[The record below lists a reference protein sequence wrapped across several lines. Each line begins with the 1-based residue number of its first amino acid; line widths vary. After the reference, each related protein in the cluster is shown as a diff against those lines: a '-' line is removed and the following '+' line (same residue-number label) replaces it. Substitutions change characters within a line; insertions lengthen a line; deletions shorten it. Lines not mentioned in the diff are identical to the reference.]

1 MLFDAHTH
9 LNEEDFTDEERTER
23 IREIEE
29 DPQLEGVVDIGCDV
43 PSSVMA
49 ARHAAAYPWCF
60 ATVGVHP
67 HAAGTMTEEDLKEI
81 HRLAGLPGVCAIGE
95 IGLDYHYDNAPREA
109 QQAWFRRQ
117 IALALELEMPIVIH
131 SREADRQTMDILIEE
146 GAFSEE
152 RREHFAPRTVLAGW
166 EAAAPSA
173 GVVIHCFSGSAELAA
188 EYVRL
193 GADLG
198 IAGPVTYKNARKTVE
213 VVEALPIEFLLVE
226 TDAPYL
232 TPEPLRGKPN
242 KSSYVE
248 HTARRVAVIKGMEIE
263 RVAAVT
269 MENAKRFFDIR

>member
-60 ATVGVHP
+60 AAVGVHP

-81 HRLAGLPGVCAIGE
+81 RRLAGLPGVCAIGE

-193 GADLG
+193 GADIG
-198 IAGPVTYKNARKTVE
+198 IAGPVTYKNNKKTIR
-213 VVEALPIEFLLVE
+213 VVEQIPPAFLMAE

-232 TPEPLRGKPN
+232 APEPRRGRPN
-242 KSSYVE
+242 KSAFVGYTV
-248 HTARRVAVIKGMEIE
+248 KKM
-263 RVAAVT
+263 AAVAGISFEEMASVT
-269 MENAKRFFDIR
+269 AANAKRFYRL

>member
-60 ATVGVHP
+60 AAVGVHP

-198 IAGPVTYKNARKTVE
+198 IAGPVTYKNNKKTIR
-213 VVEALPIEFLLVE
+213 VVEQIPPAFLMAE

-232 TPEPLRGKPN
+232 APEPRRGRPN
-242 KSSYVE
+242 KSAFVE
-248 HTARRVAVIKGMEIE
+248 YTVKKM
-263 RVAAVT
+263 AAVAGISFEEMASVT
-269 MENAKRFFDIR
+269 AANAKRFYRL

>member
-9 LNEEDFTDEERTER
+9 LNEEDFTDEERAER
-23 IREIEE
+23 IREIDE
-29 DPQLEGVVDIGCDV
+29 DPQMEGVVDIGCDV

-60 ATVGVHP
+60 AAVGVHP
-67 HAAGTMTEEDLKEI
+67 HAAGTMTGDDLEEI
-81 HRLAGLPGVCAIGE
+81 RRLAGLPGVCAIGE

-152 RREHFAPRTVLAGW
+152 RRERFAPRTVPAGW
-166 EAAAPSA
+166 KAAAPSA

-198 IAGPVTYKNARKTVE
+198 IAGPVTYKNNKKTIR
-213 VVEALPIEFLLVE
+213 VVEQIPPAFLMAE

-232 TPEPLRGKPN
+232 APEPRRGRPN
-242 KSSYVE
+242 KSAYVAY
-248 HTARRVAVIKGMEIE
+248 TVKKM
-263 RVAAVT
+263 AAVAGISFEEMASVT
-269 MENAKRFFDIR
+269 AANAKRFYRL